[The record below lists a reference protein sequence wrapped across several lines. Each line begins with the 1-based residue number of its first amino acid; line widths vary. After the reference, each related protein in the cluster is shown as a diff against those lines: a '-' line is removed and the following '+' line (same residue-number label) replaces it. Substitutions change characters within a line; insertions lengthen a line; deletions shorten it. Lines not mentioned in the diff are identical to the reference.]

1 MEEEDS
7 ILNNLIYEF
16 INKFPGNDADIEEYC
31 KKYPSLKDKLQ
42 QRFRII
48 KLIEEGLK
56 EGVWS
61 GKRIGE
67 YIIVEEIGQGGM
79 GMVFL
84 AIQTSLNRY
93 VALKI
98 LPFGFT
104 LDSKA
109 IRRFQNEAK
118 IIAKFHH
125 PHIVP
130 VFSSGGEE
138 GVYYISMGFIPGLSL
153 SKVIETL
160 KHHTVHEIRASSIK
174 NIVSTH
180 PDFMRFNLDL
190 KNSGLDESIMT
201 QRDPSF
207 WDNSYLKFILTIFS
221 EVADALYYAHR
232 NGIYHGDLKPSNII
246 LTPEGIP
253 MIVDFGLAKDMKAIA
268 TTQSNEFAGTI
279 GYASPEQIRD
289 NMADE
294 KSDIWSL
301 GVTLYELISLNHPF
315 GGKTISEIINKIL
328 NSEPPSLKKQSKKIP
343 KEVEAI
349 IFKCIEKNPKGRYL
363 SMAMLREDLKN
374 FLESKPIMA
383 RPVGMM
389 NRMYKWVKRYPLIS
403 LLTFGLLL
411 TLMIASSLFLNKKIN
426 DYIDNGNA
434 FYEEGKH
441 DKALYSY
448 NEALDFL
455 KRIPFSKQRQKEV
468 FYKLGDVW
476 LGKGDYERAIIYYK
490 KAIEI
495 DPKNSQAIKGLG
507 DAYFELGF
515 FDEAIK
521 FYKYSIEL
529 SPNDRY
535 NYYMLGK
542 ALTRKGLLDEAIKN
556 YLIAIRLAPKDSDTI
571 GEIVSVINKKGFYK
585 NDEIKKYLDNMGFN
599 SEQINSIISSKNTE
613 TPKKRLDLK
622 D

>member
-1 MEEEDS
+1 MGEEDS
-7 ILNNLIYEF
+7 VLNDIIYEF
-16 INKFPGNDADIEEYC
+16 IDKFSGSDADIEEYC

-56 EGVWS
+56 EEVWS

-79 GMVFL
+79 GAVFL

-93 VALKI
+93 VALKV
-98 LPFGFT
+98 LPFGLT
-104 LDSKA
+104 LDNKA
-109 IRRFQNEAK
+109 VKRFQNEAK
-118 IIAKFHH
+118 IIAKFNH

-130 VFSSGGEE
+130 VFSSGVEE
-138 GVYYISMGFIPGLSL
+138 GVYYIAMACIPGLSL
-153 SKVIETL
+153 NKIIEGL
-160 KHHTVHEIRASSIK
+160 KHHSFHEIRASTIK
-174 NIVSTH
+174 NIISTR
-180 PDFMRFNLDL
+180 PDFMRFNFDL
-190 KNSGLDESIMT
+190 KNSGLDESIMS

-221 EVADALYYAHR
+221 EVADALNYAHR
-232 NGIYHGDLKPSNII
+232 NDIYHGDIKPSNII

-268 TTQSNEFAGTI
+268 TTQSKEFAGTI
-279 GYASPEQIRD
+279 GYASPEQIRE
-289 NMADE
+289 NMVDE

-315 GGKTISEIINKIL
+315 GGKTISEIIDKIL
-328 NSEPPSLKKQSKKIP
+328 NSEPPSLRKQIKKIP

-349 IFKCIEKNPKGRYL
+349 IFKCMEKNPKGRYS
-363 SMAMLREDLKN
+363 SMTMLREDLKN
-374 FLESKPIMA
+374 FMESKPIKA
-383 RPVGMM
+383 RPVGIM
-389 NRMYKWVKRYPLIS
+389 NRMYKWIKRHPLIS

-411 TLMIASSLFLNKKIN
+411 TLIIASSLFLNKKIN
-426 DYIDNGNA
+426 DYINNGYT

-441 DKALYSY
+441 DKALYSF

-455 KRIPFSKQRQKEV
+455 KQIPFSKQRQKEV

-476 LGKGDYERAIIYYK
+476 LGKGDHERAISYYK

-495 DPKNSQAIKGLG
+495 DPKYSQAIVGLG
-507 DAYFELGF
+507 DAYVELGF
-515 FDEAIK
+515 YDEAIK
-521 FYKYSIEL
+521 FYKSAIEL

-535 NYYMLGK
+535 NYYKLGR
-542 ALTRKGLLDEAIKN
+542 ALTKKGSLDEAIKN
-556 YLIAIRLAPKDSDTI
+556 YLIALRLAPKDSDTL
-571 GEIVSVINKKGFYK
+571 GEIVSVINKKGLYK
-585 NDEIKKYLDNMGFN
+585 NDEIKKYLKDMGFSN
-599 SEQINSIISSKNTE
+599 EQINSIISSKQ
-613 TPKKRLDLK
+613 
-622 D
+622 